1 MLLRT
6 WDRDV
11 VLRSIPWL
19 RIQNRNGAHIYA
31 RPSGEHS
38 LSLIDDLTIE
48 AVTAMKEQGFHP
60 AVVVET
66 SPGNYQAWV
75 RHEEVLDKETS
86 TAAARALAKKFGGD
100 KGAADWRH
108 FGRLSGLVNHKP
120 KYQDVVTGMF
130 PFVRLIEADGRV
142 YPEAERFVA
151 TIRCQLENRRR
162 EQAQL
167 RRRAIV
173 RPHKP
178 LRSIESFRSD
188 PRYAGDG
195 NRIDLA
201 WATYALA
208 NGASEQIIST
218 VIRSRDLSKKG
229 NERRQAQYVERTL
242 SKATRFVEI
251 ERGR

>member
-1 MLLRT
+1 
-6 WDRDV
+6 
-11 VLRSIPWL
+11 
-19 RIQNRNGAHIYA
+19 
-31 RPSGEHS
+31 
-38 LSLIDDLTIE
+38 
-48 AVTAMKEQGFHP
+48 
-60 AVVVET
+60 
-66 SPGNYQAWV
+66 
-75 RHEEVLDKETS
+75 
-86 TAAARALAKKFGGD
+86 
-100 KGAADWRH
+100 
-108 FGRLSGLVNHKP
+108 
-120 KYQDVVTGMF
+120 MF